1 MISLKVRGEDFSFS
15 VPDEPGIY
23 RVEDPEGYV
32 APGFQ
37 SFFFFAH
44 DGQFGSEFMFE
55 PKGSV
60 SELDL
65 PAIGSE
71 LSSIEIG

>member
-32 APGFQ
+32 SPGFQ
-37 SFFFFAH
+37 AHFFFAH
-44 DGQFGSEFMFE
+44 DGRFGSEFMLE

-65 PAIGSE
+65 PTIGFNLSE
-71 LSSIEIG
+71 IEIG

>member
-37 SFFFFAH
+37 DHFFFAH
-44 DGQFGSEFMFE
+44 DGQFGSEFMLE

-65 PAIGSE
+65 PAIGSK

>member
-1 MISLKVRGEDFSFS
+1 VISLKVRGEDFSFS
-15 VPDEPGIY
+15 VLDEPGIY

-37 SFFFFAH
+37 DYFFFAH
-44 DGQFGSEFMFE
+44 DGQFGSEFMLE

-65 PAIGSE
+65 PTIGSA

>member
-1 MISLKVRGEDFSFS
+1 MISLKVRGEDYLFY
-15 VPDEPGIY
+15 VPSEPGIY
-23 RVEDPEGYV
+23 RVEDPEGYI
-32 APGFQ
+32 APPFHRH
-37 SFFFFAH
+37 FFFAH
-44 DGQFGSEFMFE
+44 DGQFGSEFMLE

-71 LSSIEIG
+71 LSEIEIG